1 MNKMKN
7 FVFINCL
14 MIVTFFVSC
23 DSEDAEPDTPLN
35 PDTPVN
41 INFDLSDAQAIVF
54 QEAGAANGRTATSES
69 TNLFKVDSDG
79 NVSSVIDSIEVTL
92 ARTFSQGLYVE
103 ISDGQTLNIRR
114 FYVLLDNSYEE
125 IEDEI
130 GGKYKGENENGDL
143 IFSDVSILR
152 ANSLAVE
159 KLQTTLDFPTV
170 QSISGNLAI
179 IRDNAIF
186 QIFNTVTNIRYNVN
200 GCNGPRIEAFNGS
213 SKAIINDCSDEI
225 LIDMNDGSRTEV
237 GNLRSWNNESLRVSD
252 GIVVLSQGISV
263 GSDLNDFGLGHID
276 QNGNFTILTDNVFQP
291 GASVCSNCGD
301 PNSVLFGTDQYLIVR
316 ELNKISVV
324 DRSNDNAINSILN
337 GFNVTKMS
345 LEGNLIYYLAEDNMG
360 NPITG
365 IYNITNEE
373 NQILDNQ
380 TMYDD
385 IQTF

>member
-1 MNKMKN
+1 MKN

-14 MIVTFFVSC
+14 LIVTFFVSC

-103 ISDGQTLNIRR
+103 ISDGQTSNIRR

-130 GGKYKGENENGDL
+130 GGEYKGENENGDL

-179 IRDNAIF
+179 IR
-186 QIFNTVTNIRYNVN
+186 
-200 GCNGPRIEAFNGS
+200 G
-213 SKAIINDCSDEI
+213 
-225 LIDMNDGSRTEV
+225 
-237 GNLRSWNNESLRVSD
+237 
-252 GIVVLSQGISV
+252 
-263 GSDLNDFGLGHID
+263 
-276 QNGNFTILTDNVFQP
+276 
-291 GASVCSNCGD
+291 
-301 PNSVLFGTDQYLIVR
+301 
-316 ELNKISVV
+316 
-324 DRSNDNAINSILN
+324 
-337 GFNVTKMS
+337 
-345 LEGNLIYYLAEDNMG
+345 
-360 NPITG
+360 
-365 IYNITNEE
+365 
-373 NQILDNQ
+373 
-380 TMYDD
+380 
-385 IQTF
+385 